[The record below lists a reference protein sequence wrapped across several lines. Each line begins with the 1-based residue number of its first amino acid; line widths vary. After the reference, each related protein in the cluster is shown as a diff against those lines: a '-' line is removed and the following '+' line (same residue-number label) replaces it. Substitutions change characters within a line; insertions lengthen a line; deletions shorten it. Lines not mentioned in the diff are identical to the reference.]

1 MGTGKSIAEQ
11 EHMKKRYDELLQM
24 MMPVY
29 YIDKV
34 MEDTTLALAKKSWN
48 TIQTDTAR
56 HFNKMR
62 REKPELEKY
71 ENCISYFNDIFFV
84 RLFDVHPMAQVLFYK
99 SNEKAEKQSQN
110 KFLAR
115 MLTMALL
122 DIDDQSRWDMTFT
135 KLAEMHN
142 EMGVKAVEYGII
154 GEILFWTIEQCIG
167 PEAFTVDVHM
177 AWIHVMSR
185 ILKTMVPVALR
196 FELEKGSGEIQQMR
210 SKLSEGLAEQLAS
223 RDSGEGADGPVNL
236 MLYQS
241 ELNLIRIRKA
251 AEGSINELQQQ
262 SMEKS
267 NERIRK
273 QEEDLEET
281 RAMLAKQEEAAM
293 ERKLQE
299 TEEKMQQMMMR
310 LENAKAALAKTG
322 VRPAESAQ

>member
-1 MGTGKSIAEQ
+1 
-11 EHMKKRYDELLQM
+11 

-29 YIDKV
+29 YIDKP
-34 MEDTTLALAKKSWN
+34 MGDDILAMAKKSWN
-48 TIQTDTAR
+48 TISSDTSR
-56 HFNKMR
+56 HFHKMK
-62 REKPELEKY
+62 RENPEQMAEY
-71 ENCISYFNDIFFV
+71 DNCLTYFNIMFFK
-84 RLFDVHPMAQVLFYK
+84 RLFDIHPMAQVLFYK
-99 SNEKAEKQSQN
+99 SNAKQEKASQN

-167 PEAFTVDVHM
+167 VENFTVDVHM

-185 ILKTMVPVALR
+185 ILKTMVPVALK

-210 SKLSEGLAEQLAS
+210 TKLSEGLAEQLAT
-223 RDSGEGADGPVNL
+223 REKSGGEVDGPVNL
-236 MLYQS
+236 MLYQA
-241 ELNLIRIRKA
+241 ELNLAKIRKQA
-251 AEGSINELQQQ
+251 DSSINELQKG

-267 NERIRK
+267 EERLRK
-273 QEEDLEET
+273 QEEELSAT

-293 ERKLQE
+293 ERKLAE
-299 TEEKMQQMMMR
+299 TEEKMQAMMAR
-310 LENAKAALAKTG
+310 LEKAQAQLERSRLEGAPT
-322 VRPAESAQ
+322 RPAETTA